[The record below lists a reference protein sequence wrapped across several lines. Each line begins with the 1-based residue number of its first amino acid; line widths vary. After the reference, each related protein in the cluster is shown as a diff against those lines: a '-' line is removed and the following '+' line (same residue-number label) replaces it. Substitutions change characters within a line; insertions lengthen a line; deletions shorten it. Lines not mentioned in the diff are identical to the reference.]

1 MDPRF
6 HDLPPLCSISLLR
19 QLKELGK
26 SNYSPDY
33 WLIIKGSNSGTGGW
47 QRCKGKGKVLPRI
60 SKWLLLWISMSSPTQ
75 KLSEPCLCGL
85 LWKFHYIHVLSW
97 FVCPLCVCV
106 CVWAYTQLLSHIWLL
121 VTPWTVAC
129 QAPLSMGLAQ
139 QEYRSGLPL
148 PPPGHRPDPGT
159 ELASPASPA
168 LAGATWEAFVCPMIP
183 LKETH
188 LLPLPPSALWSR
200 GADIPSAP
208 RVCVT
213 QAWPNRTLCLPPTSS
228 LWSHEGLREPIRAKE
243 SPSWDWLGLK
253 GIEKMG

>member
-33 WLIIKGSNSGTGGW
+33 WLVIKGSNSGTGGW

-75 KLSEPCLCGL
+75 KRSEPCLCGL

-106 CVWAYTQLLSHIWLL
+106 CVSIHS
-121 VTPWTVAC
+121 VAQSYLTLGDPMDC
-129 QAPLSMGLAQ
+129 S
-139 QEYRSGLPL
+139 LPGSSVHGIG
-148 PPPGHRPDPGT
+148 PTR
-159 ELASPASPA
+159 
-168 LAGATWEAFVCPMIP
+168 IP
-183 LKETH
+183 EWV
-188 LLPLPPSALWSR
+188 A
-200 GADIPSAP
+200 
-208 RVCVT
+208 
-213 QAWPNRTLCLPPTSS
+213 TSS
-228 LWSHEGLREPIRAKE
+228 SRASSRPKLLMIYTNLFKV
-243 SPSWDWLGLK
+243 WK
-253 GIEKMG
+253 K